1 MSKPKILMFDG
12 SNILYKTFY
21 ANKNEDVQTATGM
34 AHHAALTTLNKYFKL
49 YKPNHVVVAFDR
61 SNWRKDYTKSDEC
74 VSKKPYKGNRRLTM
88 TPKER
93 EKFEAFL
100 EHVGEFEEILRTQ
113 TRIVTLA
120 GDKLEADD
128 LMAGVVE
135 LYHETHDIII
145 VTADK
150 DMMQLLRYPSVVLID
165 PATGKAR
172 TLTEYNMDADFFMFV
187 KCIRG
192 DAGDNVQSAYPRVR
206 MTRIKEAYDDPYV
219 RANMMEE
226 TWTDAENRELRV
238 KDLYAENQLLMDLTK
253 QPKKIRIQIFET
265 VLDAFENP
273 GKFSMFHF
281 MRFCGKYELKKIS
294 DSIETFARML
304 S

>member
-1 MSKPKILMFDG
+1 MSKPKLLMFDG

-21 ANKNEDVQTATGM
+21 ANNKEDALVATGL
-34 AHHAALTTLNKYFKL
+34 AHHAALTTLNKYHKM
-49 YKPNHVVVAFDR
+49 YKPTNTIVAFDR
-61 SNWRKDYTKSDEC
+61 SNWRKDYTKTDAC

-100 EHVGEFEEILRTQ
+100 EHVAEFEKILQEHTG
-113 TRIVTLA
+113 IVTLS

-128 LMAGVVE
+128 LMAGVVQ
-135 LYHETHDIII
+135 LYHETHDIVI

-165 PATGKAR
+165 PATGKPR
-172 TLTEYNMDADFFMFV
+172 TLVDYEMDADLFMFI

-206 MTRIKEAYDDPYV
+206 MTRIREAYGDPYV

-226 TWTDAENRELRV
+226 TWTDAENRELKV
-238 KDLYAENQLLMDLTK
+238 KDLFMENQLLMDLTK
-253 QPKKIRIQIFET
+253 QPKQIRVQIFET
-265 VLDAFENP
+265 VMDAMENP
-273 GKFSMFHF
+273 GSFSMFHF
-281 MRFCGKYELKKIS
+281 IKFCGKYGLKNVS
-294 DSIETFARML
+294 DSIQNFAKLL

>member
-1 MSKPKILMFDG
+1 MSKPVILMFDG

-21 ANKNEDVQTATGM
+21 ANKNEDVITATGM

-49 YKPNHVVVAFDR
+49 YKPNYTVVAFDR
-61 SNWRKDYTKSDEC
+61 SNWRKDYTASAEC
-74 VSKKPYKGNRRLTM
+74 VSGKPYKGNRRQTM

-100 EHVGEFEEILRTQ
+100 EHVSEFEEILRTQ
-113 TRIVTLA
+113 TRIITLS

-128 LMAGVVE
+128 LIAGTVE
-135 LYHETHDIII
+135 LFHETHDIII
-145 VTADK
+145 ISADK

-165 PATGKAR
+165 PATGKPR
-172 TLTEYNMDADFFMFV
+172 TLAEYNMDADFFMFV

-206 MTRIKEAYDDPYV
+206 MTKIEEAYKDPYV

-226 TWTDAENRELRV
+226 TWTDQNKREMKV
-238 KDLYAENQLLMDLTK
+238 KDLFAENELLMDLRK
-253 QPKKIRIQIFET
+253 QPKNIRRRILET
-265 VLDAFENP
+265 VDQSFDNP

-281 MRFCGKYELKKIS
+281 LRFCGKYDLKRIS
-294 DSIETFARML
+294 DSIDNFARML